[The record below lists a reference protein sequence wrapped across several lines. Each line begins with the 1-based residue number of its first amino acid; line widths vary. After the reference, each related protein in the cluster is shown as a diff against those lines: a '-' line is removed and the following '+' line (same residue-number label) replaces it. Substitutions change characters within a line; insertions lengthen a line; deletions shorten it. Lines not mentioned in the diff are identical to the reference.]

1 MNRSHCEQNEVMHG
15 NPENK
20 VIFLIVSL
28 LIYCCF
34 TIKATASESQLSI
47 ANKLSLNIKIA
58 DNDSARMKGLMFVK
72 NLPENEGM
80 LFIMEDEAQVNM
92 WMKNTYI
99 PLDMIFINSNKE
111 IVSMAEN
118 TKPLSTEIISSK
130 NKVKYVLEI
139 NGGLAKKSGLKIGDK
154 INYQEVYEEK

>member
-1 MNRSHCEQNEVMHG
+1 MNFFKFFFITV
-15 NPENK
+15 
-20 VIFLIVSL
+20 LLVSS
-28 LIYCCF
+28 
-34 TIKATASESQLSI
+34 KATARESQLSI
-47 ANKLSLNIKIA
+47 SNKLSLNIKIA

-99 PLDMIFINSNKE
+99 PLDMIFVNSNKE

>member
-1 MNRSHCEQNEVMHG
+1 MNFFKFFFITV
-15 NPENK
+15 
-20 VIFLIVSL
+20 LLVSS
-28 LIYCCF
+28 
-34 TIKATASESQLSI
+34 KATARESQLSI

-99 PLDMIFINSNKE
+99 PLDMIFVNSNKE

>member
-1 MNRSHCEQNEVMHG
+1 MNRSHCEQSKALRG

-20 VIFLIVSL
+20 IIFLIASL

-34 TIKATASESQLSI
+34 AIKATASESQLSI
-47 ANKLSLNIKIA
+47 ANKLSLNIKVA
-58 DNDSARMKGLMFVK
+58 DNDSARMKGLMFVN

-80 LFIMEDEAQVNM
+80 LFIMEDEAEVNM

-99 PLDMIFINSNKE
+99 PLDMIFVNSNKE

>member
-1 MNRSHCEQNEVMHG
+1 MNFFKFFFITV
-15 NPENK
+15 
-20 VIFLIVSL
+20 LLVSS
-28 LIYCCF
+28 
-34 TIKATASESQLSI
+34 KATASESRLSI

-58 DNDSARMKGLMFVK
+58 DNDSARMKGLMFVR

>member
-1 MNRSHCEQNEVMHG
+1 MNFF
-15 NPENK
+15 K
-20 VIFLIVSL
+20 FFFITILLVSS
-28 LIYCCF
+28 
-34 TIKATASESQLSI
+34 KATASESQLSI

-99 PLDMIFINSNKE
+99 PLDMIFVNSNKE

>member
-1 MNRSHCEQNEVMHG
+1 MNRSHCEQNEVMRG
-15 NPENK
+15 NPANK
-20 VIFLIVSL
+20 IIFLIVSL

-34 TIKATASESQLSI
+34 TTKATASESRLSI

>member
-1 MNRSHCEQNEVMHG
+1 MNRSHCEQNEVMRG
-15 NPENK
+15 NPANK
-20 VIFLIVSL
+20 IIFLIVSL

-34 TIKATASESQLSI
+34 TTKATASESQLSI
-47 ANKLSLNIKIA
+47 SNKLSLNIKIA

>member
-1 MNRSHCEQNEVMHG
+1 MNFF
-15 NPENK
+15 K
-20 VIFLIVSL
+20 FFFITILLVS
-28 LIYCCF
+28 
-34 TIKATASESQLSI
+34 TKATASESRLSI

>member
-1 MNRSHCEQNEVMHG
+1 MNFFKFFFITV
-15 NPENK
+15 
-20 VIFLIVSL
+20 LLVSS
-28 LIYCCF
+28 
-34 TIKATASESQLSI
+34 KATARESQLSI
-47 ANKLSLNIKIA
+47 SNKLSLNIKIA

>member
-1 MNRSHCEQNEVMHG
+1 MNFFKFFFITV
-15 NPENK
+15 
-20 VIFLIVSL
+20 LLVSS
-28 LIYCCF
+28 
-34 TIKATASESQLSI
+34 KATASESRLSI

-99 PLDMIFINSNKE
+99 PLDMIFVNSNKE